1 MPGSHTPHFLSCPL
15 YGLAAAPHAFSFC
28 DGTRLLGSWHAPQP
42 HSTQRWART
51 EPIPSPAWGA
61 GGQLPPSSSMLC
73 GAGRC
78 SPETDPTCTAISHRQ
93 RGAARPS
100 SQPYLKAAFREGVQE
115 IQREGNAVRLTPDV
129 RELLTDTWVCILQQ
143 MDAQGGSA
151 AAAPQLC
158 HVQLSVSQSVSQS
171 VCPQHATKHP
181 TDPPHLQPCC
191 AKIQTD
197 ITRVSTVLCPTDDTS
212 NFQHKP

>member
-73 GAGRC
+73 GAGRFI
-78 SPETDPTCTAISHRQ
+78 PETDPTCTAISHRQ

-143 MDAQGGSA
+143 MDARGGSA
-151 AAAPQLC
+151 AAAPRLC
-158 HVQLSVSQSVSQS
+158 HVQLSVSQSVSLSPARNQTPHRP
-171 VCPQHATKHP
+171 CAPPALLCQ
-181 TDPPHLQPCC
+181 DP
-191 AKIQTD
+191 
-197 ITRVSTVLCPTDDTS
+197 
-212 NFQHKP
+212 N

>member
-28 DGTRLLGSWHAPQP
+28 DGTRLLGSWHTPQT

-73 GAGRC
+73 GAGRFI
-78 SPETDPTCTAISHRQ
+78 PETDPTCTAISHRQ

-100 SQPYLKAAFREGVQE
+100 SQPYLKAAFRERVQE

-143 MDAQGGSA
+143 MDARGGSA
-151 AAAPQLC
+151 AAAPRLC
-158 HVQLSVSQSVSQS
+158 HVQLSVSQSVSLSPARNQTPHRP
-171 VCPQHATKHP
+171 CTPPALLCQ
-181 TDPPHLQPCC
+181 DP
-191 AKIQTD
+191 
-197 ITRVSTVLCPTDDTS
+197 
-212 NFQHKP
+212 N

>member
-73 GAGRC
+73 GAGRFI
-78 SPETDPTCTAISHRQ
+78 PETDPTCTAISHRQ

-143 MDAQGGSA
+143 MDARGGSA

-158 HVQLSVSQSVSQS
+158 HVQLSVSQSVCLSPARNQTPHRP
-171 VCPQHATKHP
+171 CAPPALLCQ
-181 TDPPHLQPCC
+181 DP
-191 AKIQTD
+191 
-197 ITRVSTVLCPTDDTS
+197 
-212 NFQHKP
+212 N